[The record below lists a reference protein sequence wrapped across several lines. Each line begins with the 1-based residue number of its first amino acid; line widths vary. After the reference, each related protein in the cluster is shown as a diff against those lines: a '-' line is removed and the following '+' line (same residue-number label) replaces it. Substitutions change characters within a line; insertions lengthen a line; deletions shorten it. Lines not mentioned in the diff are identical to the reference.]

1 LLDIE
6 GATAREVGLQHGRI
20 LKERIKDTI
29 ELYSRTA
36 FHEIPEEEIF
46 ARSGFFR
53 DKIRE
58 FNASYCEEIEAIAE
72 GAELQPEWIYALN
85 CRTELIP
92 PPTDDV

>member
-1 LLDIE
+1 M
-6 GATAREVGLQHGRI
+6 GLQHGRI
-20 LKERIKDTI
+20 LKERIMDTI